1 MEGFRMNVLKDLE
14 PKEVFSYFEDICK
27 IPHGS
32 GNTKEISD
40 YLAAFAEEH
49 SLACTQDTMGNV
61 IIIKEASEGY
71 EDADTVM
78 LQGHMDMVCEKNSD
92 CRHNFKKDP
101 LNLCVIDDYVFAKG
115 TTLGGDDGIAVAMA
129 LAVLAGNYIH
139 PRLEVVIT
147 VDEEIGMLG
156 ASGLDL
162 SGCRAK
168 KLINIDSEEEGI
180 LLTSCAGGLR
190 ATCTVPVRHTEN
202 SGTRYELVI
211 CGLNGGHSGTEID
224 KYLGNAN
231 ILMGRLLHFLETKL
245 EYDIIAL
252 QGGLQDNAIP
262 REANAEIL
270 VQSEDMDYFES
281 LIREFEQ
288 TIKNEYS
295 ANEKN
300 ISVYCE
306 NHGKSDAD
314 VLTPKTKERVVF
326 LLNTVPD
333 GVQKM
338 SMATKGLVQT
348 SLNFG
353 IMRLR
358 DNEFSLTAAVRSS
371 VKSEKEALSA
381 KLRYLTETIGG
392 TYQEAGEYPAWE
404 YREDSELRDIMVDVY
419 RKMYGE
425 EPVVAGIH
433 AGMEC
438 GVIYEK
444 MNGID
449 AVSCGPD
456 ILGIHT
462 PKEKLSIS
470 STKRTF
476 DYLLNILEE
485 CGKGRK

>member
-1 MEGFRMNVLKDLE
+1 M
-14 PKEVFSYFEDICK
+14 
-27 IPHGS
+27 
-32 GNTKEISD
+32 
-40 YLAAFAEEH
+40 
-49 SLACTQDTMGNV
+49 
-61 IIIKEASEGY
+61 
-71 EDADTVM
+71 
-78 LQGHMDMVCEKNSD
+78 
-92 CRHNFKKDP
+92 
-101 LNLCVIDDYVFAKG
+101 
-115 TTLGGDDGIAVAMA
+115 
-129 LAVLAGNYIH
+129 
-139 PRLEVVIT
+139 
-147 VDEEIGMLG
+147 
-156 ASGLDL
+156 
-162 SGCRAK
+162 
-168 KLINIDSEEEGI
+168 INIDSEEEGI

-190 ATCTVPVRHTEN
+190 ATCSVPVRHKSK
-202 SGTRYELVI
+202 SGTKYELVV

-231 ILMGRLLHFLETKL
+231 IIMGRLLHFLETKL
-245 EYDIIAL
+245 EYDLVTL

-262 REANAEIL
+262 REANANII
-270 VQSEDMDYFES
+270 VQSEDMDHFEA

-306 NHGKSDAD
+306 NQGKTKEN
-314 VLTPKTKERVVF
+314 VLTPKTKERVIF

-371 VKSEKEALSA
+371 VKSEKYALSA

-392 TYQEAGEYPAWE
+392 TYQEAGTYPAWE
-404 YREDSELRDIMVDVY
+404 YRETSELRDIMVDVY
-419 RKMYGE
+419 EKMYGE
-425 EPVVAGIH
+425 KPVVAGIH

-449 AVSCGPD
+449 AVSCGPN
-456 ILGIHT
+456 ILSIHT

-476 DYLLNILEE
+476 EYLLNVLKE
-485 CGKGRK
+485 CRKEQK

>member
-1 MEGFRMNVLKDLE
+1 MDVLKALQ
-14 PKEVFSYFEDICK
+14 PQAVFSYFEDICR

-40 YLAAFAEEH
+40 YLVSFAKEH
-49 SLACTQDTMGNV
+49 SLSHTQDEMGNV
-61 IIIKEASEGY
+61 IIVKEASKGFEQ
-71 EDADTVM
+71 ADTVM

-92 CRHNFKKDP
+92 CRHDFKKDP
-101 LNLCVIDDYVFAKG
+101 LNLCVVDDYVFAKG

-129 LAVLAGNYIH
+129 LAILAGDYEH
-139 PRLEVVIT
+139 PRLEVVVT

-156 ASGLDL
+156 ATGLDL
-162 SGCRAK
+162 SGCQAK
-168 KLINIDSEEEGI
+168 KMINIDSEEEGI

-190 ATCTVPVRHTEN
+190 ATCSVPVRHKSK
-202 SGTRYELVI
+202 SGTKYELVV

-231 ILMGRLLHFLETKL
+231 IIMGRLLHFLETKL
-245 EYDIIAL
+245 EYDLVTL

-262 REANAEIL
+262 REANANII
-270 VQSEDMDYFES
+270 VQSEDMDHFEA

-306 NHGKSDAD
+306 NQGKTKEN
-314 VLTPKTKERVVF
+314 VLTPKTKERVIF

-371 VKSEKEALSA
+371 VKSEKYALSA

-392 TYQEAGEYPAWE
+392 TYQEAGTYPAWE
-404 YREDSELRDIMVDVY
+404 YRETSELRDIMVDVY
-419 RKMYGE
+419 EKMYGE
-425 EPVVAGIH
+425 KPVVAGIH

-449 AVSCGPD
+449 AVSCGPN
-456 ILGIHT
+456 ILSIHT

-476 DYLLNILEE
+476 EYLLNVLKE
-485 CGKGRK
+485 CRKEQK

>member
-1 MEGFRMNVLKDLE
+1 MDVLRDTE
-14 PKEVFSYFEDICK
+14 PKEVFRYFEDICG

-32 GNTKEISD
+32 GNTEAISN
-40 YLAAFAEEH
+40 YLVEFAKKH
-49 SLACTQDTMGNV
+49 DLDCRQDAMGN
-61 IIIKEASEGY
+61 IIIVKEASAGF
-71 EDADTVM
+71 EDAETVM
-78 LQGHMDMVCEKNSD
+78 LQGHMDMVCEKDSN
-92 CRHNFKKDP
+92 CRHDFRKEP
-101 LNLCVIDDYVFAKG
+101 LELCVIDDYVFAKG
-115 TTLGGDDGIAVAMA
+115 TTLGGDDGIAVAMS
-129 LAVLAGNYIH
+129 LAVLAGNYEH

-156 ASGLDL
+156 ATGIDL

-168 KLINIDSEEEGI
+168 KLLNLDSEEEGI
-180 LLTSCAGGLR
+180 LLTSCAGGLK
-190 ATCTVPVRHTEN
+190 ASCAVPVRYRSR
-202 SGTRYELVI
+202 SGTKYDLVV

-224 KYLGNAN
+224 KYNGNAN
-231 ILMGRLLHFLETKL
+231 IIMGRLLHFLGTKM
-245 EYDIIAL
+245 EYDIITL
-252 QGGLQDNAIP
+252 RGGLQDNAIP

-270 VQSEDMDYFES
+270 VQNEDMEDFEC
-281 LIREFEQ
+281 LIRQFEQ
-288 TIKNEYS
+288 TIRNEYS

-306 NHGKSDAD
+306 NNGKVKVN

-353 IMRLR
+353 IMRLH
-358 DNEFSLTAAVRSS
+358 DHEFSLTAAVRSS
-371 VKSEKEALSA
+371 IKSEKEALSS

-392 TYQEAGEYPAWE
+392 AYHESGDYPAWE
-404 YREDSELRDIMVDVY
+404 FKKDSPLREIMISVY
-419 RKMYGE
+419 EKMYGKKPE
-425 EPVVAGIH
+425 VAGIH

-444 MNGID
+444 MKDID

-456 ILGIHT
+456 ILDIHT
-462 PKEKLSIS
+462 PKERLSIS
-470 STKRTF
+470 STQRTF
-476 DYLLNILEE
+476 AYLLEVLKE
-485 CGKGRK
+485 CGKDSR

>member
-1 MEGFRMNVLKDLE
+1 MDVLRDTE
-14 PKEVFSYFEDICK
+14 PKEVFRYFEDICG

-32 GNTKEISD
+32 GNTEAISN
-40 YLAAFAEEH
+40 YLVEFAKKH
-49 SLACTQDTMGNV
+49 DLDCRQDAMGN
-61 IIIKEASEGY
+61 IIIVKEASAGF
-71 EDADTVM
+71 EDAETVM
-78 LQGHMDMVCEKNSD
+78 LQGHMDMVCEKDSN
-92 CRHNFKKDP
+92 CRHDFRKEP
-101 LNLCVIDDYVFAKG
+101 LELCVIDDYVFAKG
-115 TTLGGDDGIAVAMA
+115 TTLGGDDGIAVAMS
-129 LAVLAGNYIH
+129 LAVLAGNYEH

-156 ASGLDL
+156 ATGIDL

-168 KLINIDSEEEGI
+168 KLLNLDSEEEGI
-180 LLTSCAGGLR
+180 LLTSCAGGLK
-190 ATCTVPVRHTEN
+190 ASCAVPVRYRSR
-202 SGTRYELVI
+202 SGTKYDLVV

-224 KYLGNAN
+224 KYNGNAN
-231 ILMGRLLHFLETKL
+231 IIMGRLLHFLGTKM
-245 EYDIIAL
+245 EYDIITL

-270 VQSEDMDYFES
+270 VQNEDMEDFEC
-281 LIREFEQ
+281 LIRQFEQ
-288 TIKNEYS
+288 TIRNEYS

-306 NHGKSDAD
+306 NNGKVKVN

-353 IMRLR
+353 IMRLH
-358 DNEFSLTAAVRSS
+358 DHEFSLTAAVRSS
-371 VKSEKEALSA
+371 IKSEKEALSS

-392 TYQEAGEYPAWE
+392 AYHESGDYPAWE
-404 YREDSELRDIMVDVY
+404 FKKDSPLREIMISVY
-419 RKMYGE
+419 EKMYGKKPE
-425 EPVVAGIH
+425 VAGIH

-444 MNGID
+444 MKDID

-456 ILGIHT
+456 ILDIHT
-462 PKEKLSIS
+462 PKERLSIS
-470 STKRTF
+470 STQRTF
-476 DYLLNILEE
+476 AYLLEVLKE
-485 CGKGRK
+485 CGKDSR

>member
-1 MEGFRMNVLKDLE
+1 MDVLKALQ
-14 PKEVFSYFEDICK
+14 PQAVFSYFEDICR

-40 YLAAFAEEH
+40 YLVSFAKEH
-49 SLACTQDTMGNV
+49 SLSHTQDEMGNV
-61 IIIKEASEGY
+61 IIVKEASKGFEQ
-71 EDADTVM
+71 ADTVM

-92 CRHNFKKDP
+92 CRHDFKKDP
-101 LNLCVIDDYVFAKG
+101 LNLCVVDDYVFAKG

-129 LAVLAGNYIH
+129 LAILAGDYEH
-139 PRLEVVIT
+139 PRLEVVVT

-156 ASGLDL
+156 ATGLDL
-162 SGCRAK
+162 SGCQAK
-168 KLINIDSEEEGI
+168 KMINIDSEEEGI

-190 ATCTVPVRHTEN
+190 ATCSVPVRHKSK
-202 SGTRYELVI
+202 SGTKYELVV

-231 ILMGRLLHFLETKL
+231 IIMGRLLHFLETKL
-245 EYDIIAL
+245 EYDLVTL

-262 REANAEIL
+262 REANANII
-270 VQSEDMDYFES
+270 VQSEDMDHFEA

-306 NHGKSDAD
+306 NQGKTKEN
-314 VLTPKTKERVVF
+314 VLTPKTKERVIF

-371 VKSEKEALSA
+371 VKSEKYALSA

-392 TYQEAGEYPAWE
+392 TYQEAGTYPAWE
-404 YREDSELRDIMVDVY
+404 YRETSELRDIMVDVY
-419 RKMYGE
+419 EKMYGE
-425 EPVVAGIH
+425 KPVVAGIH

-449 AVSCGPD
+449 AVSCGPN
-456 ILGIHT
+456 ILSIHT

-476 DYLLNILEE
+476 EYLLNVLKE
-485 CGKGRK
+485 CGKEQK